1 MNYVFHTNISHKL
14 LTSMPAL
21 PNTALSVISILLD
34 MHYWQNLRIQNYAGR
49 SRIRKNASWEHNYY
63 VST

>member
-1 MNYVFHTNISHKL
+1 
-14 LTSMPAL
+14 MPAL